1 MAGLLG
7 RFAAWMPGA
16 ERRLAPGSASPPQS
30 PRARGSSP
38 ENPERNDFD
47 SPLTSPTLI
56 SDLGQSLDD
65 EDDVQDASPLATST
79 LHRRQSALLRE
90 LALAGA
96 RGVDDSDDDAILIRD
111 STAAPSPEDII
122 ADAREDGGSKAAQVM
137 NARGEAT
144 PLIIKP
150 RLAQSKAAERLAVEH
165 QMHTAYTVDSA
176 AGGKCACFG
185 RRWSMLPRLLAT
197 ELTLGLNLRN

>member
-56 SDLGQSLDD
+56 FDLGQSLDD
-65 EDDVQDASPLATST
+65 EDDAQDAGLLATSA
-79 LHRRQSALLRE
+79 LHRRQLALLRE
-90 LALAGA
+90 LALAGG

-111 STAAPSPEDII
+111 LTAAPSPGDIL
-122 ADAREDGGSKAAQVM
+122 AGAREDGGSKAAQVM

-165 QMHTAYTVDSA
+165 QMHTAYTVGSA

-185 RRWSMLPRLLAT
+185 RRWCAAPPQLAT
-197 ELTLGLNLRN
+197 ELTFGLNLCD